1 GSLLRENCAD
11 ELLIYMA
18 PRLIG
23 EAVGM
28 ANLPELNSLD
38 QTSDWDLIEHTSV
51 GNDLRL
57 RLLSTSSEATH

>member
-1 GSLLRENCAD
+1 
-11 ELLIYMA
+11 MA

-38 QTSDWDLIEHTSV
+38 QTSYWNLIEHTSV

-57 RLLSTSSEATH
+57 RLLK